1 MKDHNIRQ
9 IVSQISKTMILLKKE
24 IISLKKD
31 KKYLIKRVNNLEQ
44 KLNNVKKISNKNKQI
59 NNKNKQT
66 NNTKVSSTNNTKVS
80 STNNTKV
87 SSTNDKIKIVL
98 NSNKVNKQTL
108 EEIIFELKKIDE
120 DGNIFTITKLECPE
134 DDSEADE
141 KVDYFYNFYLG
152 DTLINAT
159 DKLFTYEKYE

>member
-44 KLNNVKKISNKNKQI
+44 KLNNVKKI
-59 NNKNKQT
+59 
-66 NNTKVSSTNNTKVS
+66 NNTNQNTNQNTNKVLHSSNEIDI
-80 STNNTKV
+80 
-87 SSTNDKIKIVL
+87 NDKIKIVI

-134 DDSEADE
+134 DDEG
-141 KVDYFYNFYLG
+141 DYFYNFYLG
-152 DTLINAT
+152 DTLMNAT
-159 DKLFTYEKYE
+159 DRLFTYEKYE

>member
-31 KKYLIKRVNNLEQ
+31 KKYLIKRVNNLEH
-44 KLNNVKKISNKNKQI
+44 KLNNVKKINNKNHQI
-59 NNKNKQT
+59 NNT
-66 NNTKVSSTNNTKVS
+66 NPPSTNDTKLSSTNEIDI
-80 STNNTKV
+80 
-87 SSTNDKIKIVL
+87 NDKIKIVI

-120 DGNIFTITKLECPE
+120 DGNIFTITKLECPDDE
-134 DDSEADE
+134 DQED
-141 KVDYFYNFYLG
+141 KKGDYFYNFYLG

-159 DKLFTYEKYE
+159 DRLFTYEKYE

>member
-44 KLNNVKKISNKNKQI
+44 KLNNVKKINNKNKQI
-59 NNKNKQT
+59 NKTKPPST
-66 NNTKVSSTNNTKVS
+66 NDTNLSSTND
-80 STNNTKV
+80 TKV

-120 DGNIFTITKLECPE
+120 DGNIFTITKLECT
-134 DDSEADE
+134 DDDGEADE

-159 DKLFTYEKYE
+159 DRLFTYEKYE

>member
-31 KKYLIKRVNNLEQ
+31 KKYLIKRVNNLEH
-44 KLNNVKKISNKNKQI
+44 KLNNVKKINNKNKQI
-59 NNKNKQT
+59 NK
-66 NNTKVSSTNNTKVS
+66 TKSPSTND
-80 STNNTKV
+80 TNP

-159 DKLFTYEKYE
+159 DRLFTYEKYE

>member
-44 KLNNVKKISNKNKQI
+44 KLNNVKKINNKNKQI
-59 NNKNKQT
+59 NK
-66 NNTKVSSTNNTKVS
+66 TKPPSTND
-80 STNNTKV
+80 TKV

-120 DGNIFTITKLECPE
+120 NGNIFTITKLECT
-134 DDSEADE
+134 DDDGEADE

>member
-1 MKDHNIRQ
+1 
-9 IVSQISKTMILLKKE
+9 MILLKKE

-31 KKYLIKRVNNLEQ
+31 KKYLIKRVNNLEH
-44 KLNNVKKISNKNKQI
+44 KLNNVKKINNKNKQI
-59 NNKNKQT
+59 NK
-66 NNTKVSSTNNTKVS
+66 TKSSSTND
-80 STNNTKV
+80 TNP

-159 DKLFTYEKYE
+159 DRLFTYEKYE

>member
-44 KLNNVKKISNKNKQI
+44 KLNNVKKINNKNKQI
-59 NNKNKQT
+59 NKTKSPST
-66 NNTKVSSTNNTKVS
+66 NDTNPSSTND
-80 STNNTKV
+80 TNP

>member
-44 KLNNVKKISNKNKQI
+44 KLNNVKKINNKNKQI
-59 NNKNKQT
+59 NK
-66 NNTKVSSTNNTKVS
+66 TKPPSTND
-80 STNNTKV
+80 TKV

-120 DGNIFTITKLECPE
+120 NGNIFTITKLECT
-134 DDSEADE
+134 DDDETDNETDE

>member
-44 KLNNVKKISNKNKQI
+44 KLNNVKKINNKNKQI
-59 NNKNKQT
+59 NK
-66 NNTKVSSTNNTKVS
+66 TKPPSTND
-80 STNNTKV
+80 TKV

-120 DGNIFTITKLECPE
+120 NGNIFTITKLECHE

>member
-1 MKDHNIRQ
+1 MKDHNIIQ

-31 KKYLIKRVNNLEQ
+31 KKYLIKRVNNLEH
-44 KLNNVKKISNKNKQI
+44 KLNNVKKINNKNKQI
-59 NNKNKQT
+59 NKTKPPST
-66 NNTKVSSTNNTKVS
+66 NDTNPSSTNDTKL
-80 STNNTKV
+80 
-87 SSTNDKIKIVL
+87 SSTNDKIKIVI

-120 DGNIFTITKLECPE
+120 DGNIFTITKLECT
-134 DDSEADE
+134 DDDDEADE